1 MRKRTR
7 VASPQQIKILQL
19 LQQQAAEIHGYDMM
33 KATGLGPGT
42 LYGLLKRL
50 ADDGFLDKTTE
61 IVGGRCRIGYRL
73 TLAGVQY
80 AQRAVLEDEYEQG
93 IKLEAS
99 DV

>member
-19 LQQQAAEIHGYDMM
+19 LKDQEAEIHGYDMM

-50 ADDGFLDKTTE
+50 SDDGFVSKTAE
-61 IVGGRCRIGYRL
+61 IVDGRCRIAYCL
-73 TLAGVQY
+73 TLAGLRY
-80 AQRAVLEDEYEQG
+80 AERAILEDEYEQG
-93 IKLEAS
+93 IKLEAK
-99 DV
+99 DG